1 MTSAAPRSTTRK
13 RFFISLQ
20 NSVYVYLTVTPC
32 NNLRY
37 KKRRIKPPIS
47 LDLEALFWPHL
58 LIVTWK
64 MVYLCPIQY
73 LPPVHQIFDN
83 TQNINF
89 LFFAIDDIKNQIGF
103 INFFMYEIST
113 ILNTRIC
120 KLQRKISHI
129 YIHSFRFAQAQNV
142 MKMVSLSLFFLYNS
156 SCRELGILQ
165 ITGRWV
171 GCPAC
176 RMTVYLYV

>member
-1 MTSAAPRSTTRK
+1 MKNIMKFPTTPLLFLQHSLPLVQFFQSPRLIHKNFCILFCLHQSALYFWFCPHFFNCLTHINSHPAFIILHSRICYCLNDIHCSSFYYPK
-13 RFFISLQ
+13 ALFISLQ

-37 KKRRIKPPIS
+37 KKQKIKPPSS

-89 LFFAIDDIKNQIGF
+89 LFFAIDDIKI
-103 INFFMYEIST
+103 
-113 ILNTRIC
+113 R
-120 KLQRKISHI
+120 
-129 YIHSFRFAQAQNV
+129 
-142 MKMVSLSLFFLYNS
+142 
-156 SCRELGILQ
+156 
-165 ITGRWV
+165 
-171 GCPAC
+171 
-176 RMTVYLYV
+176 